1 MKIKFIKPP
10 TDVYDVTVGKEYE
23 VVGGDTDS
31 YLIENDKGYDQSVY
45 HSHVGSVIEIVD
57 ESLPTPDTLED
68 LQEDLTDII
77 QTFLREIP
85 QEHHPEVSF
94 LQDGSFHI
102 YMMNNQFAC
111 ATEYRLVEVMQALVT
126 LYGKC
131 DE

>member
-1 MKIKFIKPP
+1 MSVTFPTKAIK
-10 TDVYDVTVGKEYE
+10 E
-23 VVGGDTDS
+23 
-31 YLIENDKGYDQSVY
+31 
-45 HSHVGSVIEIVD
+45 
-57 ESLPTPDTLED
+57 LED
-68 LQEDLTDII
+68 MLMTQLETNQEGVQDSLTDNI

-85 QEHHPEVSF
+85 QEHHTEVSF

-102 YMMNNQFAC
+102 YMMNNQFTC